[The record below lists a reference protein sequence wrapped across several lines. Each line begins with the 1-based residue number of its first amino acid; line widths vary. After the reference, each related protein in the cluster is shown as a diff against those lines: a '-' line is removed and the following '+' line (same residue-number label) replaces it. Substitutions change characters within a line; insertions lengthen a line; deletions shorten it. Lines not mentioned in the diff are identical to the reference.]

1 MAAMRIGFSKVDI
14 TPPIGTEL
22 GGYAGYRPSSGVH
35 DPLHC
40 RAVLLEQDSL
50 LYALVSLELTARV
63 KQLRVDFFPAI
74 ESCLYRNYKQL
85 DERLIRQ
92 IPFILT
98 GERSAHRGRGG
109 SGRYRK
115 HFLLS
120 QRKQPMSPD
129 PLTLPISTCPRS
141 FWN

>member
-1 MAAMRIGFSKVDI
+1 MGYFFMAEMRIGFSKVDV
-14 TPPIGTEL
+14 TPPVGTEL
-22 GGYAGYRPSSGVH
+22 GGYAGYRPSSGIH

-98 GERSAHRGRGG
+98 GERSAHRGRGAVG
-109 SGRYRK
+109 DTGN
-115 HFLLS
+115 
-120 QRKQPMSPD
+120 
-129 PLTLPISTCPRS
+129 ISCFHRE
-141 FWN
+141 NNL